1 MEKKLIAGTMRWGS
15 WGAQMSSQQYAD
27 TITQWL
33 ECGVNDFDLANL
45 YGDYSCEKEF
55 GAASIGC
62 FLCDWDFTDSKNLG
76 SSSRIRSRLRT
87 SRLF

>member
-15 WGAQMSSQQYAD
+15 WGAQMSTQQYAD

-62 FLCDWDFTDSKNLG
+62 FLCDWDFTD
-76 SSSRIRSRLRT
+76 R
-87 SRLF
+87 